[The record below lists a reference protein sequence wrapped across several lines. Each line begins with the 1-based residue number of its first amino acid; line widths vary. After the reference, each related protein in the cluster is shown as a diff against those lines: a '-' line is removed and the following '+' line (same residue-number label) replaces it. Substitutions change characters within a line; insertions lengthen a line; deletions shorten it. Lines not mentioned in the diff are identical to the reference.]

1 MTSKT
6 LLAENFS
13 IEAKKISV
21 DKNSQIS
28 IFEDEVLVKT
38 KDGKT
43 FKSDYAEY
51 NRSSNLIIL
60 KKMYS
65 QKTPRTINN
74 TEFAEYNGLTR
85 LFISRV

>member
-1 MTSKT
+1 MKNSRIFIFFLLLFLNSKS

-43 FKSDYAEY
+43 FK
-51 NRSSNLIIL
+51 
-60 KKMYS
+60 K
-65 QKTPRTINN
+65 
-74 TEFAEYNGLTR
+74 
-85 LFISRV
+85 